1 MTQYA
6 SPNSDV
12 LDGAWTNAGGGQG
25 ALNSN
30 IRKGTG
36 DSNFII
42 SEHTMSDDPDLCK
55 FGLQNPD
62 DPSSDADHIVRYRAI
77 AGVMFGGPPPLIV
90 ALYQGSSGVRSV
102 TNNSVNT
109 STLTDYSFT
118 LTTAEAASIGDYD
131 ALQLW
136 ITRDAGMMGDTMKLT
151 EAYFECPDASAPAA
165 AAPAPVHPSAFLMFL
180 D

>member
-30 IRKGTG
+30 VRKGTG
-36 DSNFII
+36 DGSYII
-42 SEHTMSDDPDLCK
+42 SEVAMGFDPDLCK

-62 DPSSDADHIVRYRAI
+62 DPNSDADHIVRYRAI
-77 AGVMFGGPPPLIV
+77 AAGMFGPAPDLII

-102 TNNSVNT
+102 TNGSVST
-109 STLTDYSFT
+109 SALTDYSFT

-136 ITRDAGMMGDTMKLT
+136 ITRGAGNMGDSMKLS
-151 EAYFECPDASAPAA
+151 EAYFECPDPSAPAA
-165 AAPAPVHPSAFLMFL
+165 AAPATVNPEAFLMFL